1 MLGEV
6 VRTSMAAIA
15 LVLSLFL
22 AGCGTAG
29 LELVGCQP
37 DGAINS
43 LRASWDPKQFW
54 IEQAAVFKEKIER
67 WDLAGKLQ
75 KCGSESSEAKRM
87 NCARHITD
95 QYTAVERCEAHAHTF
110 CQMHGGC

>member
-15 LVLSLFL
+15 LVLSLFMT
-22 AGCGTAG
+22 GCGTAG

-37 DGAINS
+37 DGAIS
-43 LRASWDPKQFW
+43 SWRASWDPKQFW
-54 IEQAAVFKEKIER
+54 MEQAAVFKRKIER
-67 WDLAGKLQ
+67 WDLPGKLQ
-75 KCGSESSEAKRM
+75 KCESENSEAKTM
-87 NCARHITD
+87 NCARYMTD
-95 QYTAVERCEAHAHTF
+95 RYTAVKKCWAHALNL